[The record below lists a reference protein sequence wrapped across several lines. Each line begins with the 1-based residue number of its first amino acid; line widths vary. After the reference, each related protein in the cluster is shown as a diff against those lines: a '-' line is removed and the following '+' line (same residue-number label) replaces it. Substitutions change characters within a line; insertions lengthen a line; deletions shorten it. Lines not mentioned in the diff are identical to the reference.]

1 MGIKLIIR
9 QYQSGAMVFWQ
20 TIIRMWHPGLGLFA
34 ILWLTYFAGQS
45 QVKSDSLGL
54 SSDSVRLKNGKVVNI
69 RSYAAR
75 FDPRKAMFYSALLPG
90 AGQAYN
96 KKYWKV
102 PLVYGGLLG
111 LIAVVKFY
119 NDGEVKYKGELFYL
133 LNNPS
138 LKTYPGTFNTAESLR
153 RTVDQARR
161 QRDYFIILTGF
172 MYILQ
177 MVDAHVDAHLKEFDL
192 NPKLHVRLEPS
203 YTPASGVGMGLTLRF

>member
-1 MGIKLIIR
+1 MR
-9 QYQSGAMVFWQ
+9 SVSV
-20 TIIRMWHPGLGLFA
+20 FA
-34 ILWLTYFAGQS
+34 ILLLTCFAGRAQET
-45 QVKSDSLGL
+45 KKDTTGL

-69 RSYAAR
+69 RSYASR
-75 FDPRKAMFYSALLPG
+75 FDPRKAMFYSAILPG

-119 NDGEVKYKGELFYL
+119 NDGEAIYKEELFYL
-133 LNNPS
+133 INHPT
-138 LKTYPGTFNTAESLR
+138 LKFYPGTLRTPESLR

-172 MYILQ
+172 FYILQ

-192 NPKLHVRLEPS
+192 NPQLHVRIEPS